1 MNLAWWALAVLEALG
16 LVWLLVLGAGYLR
29 LRKLL
34 RDIEQKPRLDVD
46 REVPEV
52 RGDH

>member
-1 MNLAWWALAVLEALG
+1 MDLAWWALAVLEALG

-34 RDIEQKPRLDVD
+34 RDLKSQSRRDVE
-46 REVPEV
+46 R
-52 RGDH
+52 